1 MWHNKIRLY
10 SRDMEL
16 TSQNILHHEML
27 AAPVIILSIVDNS
40 LLVYMADNTLQHYLI
55 VPTADSIKLH
65 LCGSITFTGII
76 AAPNAVRMLSWMI
89 PGVQK
94 RRKFHSLLRL
104 LLDMLYRIRRSS
116 RRSCSRHCL
125 DGGGRATYPSTPKK
139 GITSFNIMFIRSNYV
154 YVQSANDEVKYDIQ
168 VFADRI
174 EFCWIHLRGIGA
186 LENSL
191 WAYDGDGMR
200 VWLNAL
206 SMESPPDVS
215 PENVKES
222 VKISLDFYP
231 LCESRRSGIQ
241 LGSDQVYTAVLMDKG
256 IIIGVEYEAA
266 IRSNLPFVLFRH
278 ATSVM
283 FYFLR

>member
-1 MWHNKIRLY
+1 
-10 SRDMEL
+10 
-16 TSQNILHHEML
+16 ML
-27 AAPVIILSIVDNS
+27 IKPN
-40 LLVYMADNTLQHYLI
+40 YL
-55 VPTADSIKLH
+55 
-65 LCGSITFTGII
+65 
-76 AAPNAVRMLSWMI
+76 
-89 PGVQK
+89 
-94 RRKFHSLLRL
+94 
-104 LLDMLYRIRRSS
+104 
-116 RRSCSRHCL
+116 
-125 DGGGRATYPSTPKK
+125 
-139 GITSFNIMFIRSNYV
+139 

-231 LCESRRSGIQ
+231 LCEFS
-241 LGSDQVYTAVLMDKG
+241 
-256 IIIGVEYEAA
+256 
-266 IRSNLPFVLFRH
+266 
-278 ATSVM
+278 
-283 FYFLR
+283 